1 MASRIKR
8 PQYKDKMVIRLSTND
23 YYRDRIKDI
32 ESYDYI
38 STIIEKIL
46 IKNNVMTNRVFI
58 GGDKEDLLAFL
69 SNIIYNF
76 QLSDIYIDDDSEYY
90 VDDSDFD

>member
-1 MASRIKR
+1 MASRVKR
-8 PQYKDKMVIRLSTND
+8 PQFKDKMVIGLTSNEYCRVI
-23 YYRDRIKDI
+23 IKEL

-46 IKNNVMTNRVFI
+46 INNNVKTNRVFI
-58 GGDKEDLLAFL
+58 GGDKEDLLVFL

-90 VDDSDFD
+90 VDDPDFD